1 MPEKIRLT
9 DICADS
15 FMLVLQLRAT
25 QDFGEAQVLRERILN
40 LLESMEHQAKRHNFD
55 TADIQKIKYALV
67 AFIDETIIASDWS
80 QKQNWLANPL
90 QLQLYNRFDAGEEF
104 FQRVEELRGRI
115 QFNVQVLEVYY
126 LCLVLGF
133 KGKYGIVEQEKLRII
148 TDELYQDIQLSM
160 DKSTKH
166 HSPNGKRKDE
176 IGEVIKKEI
185 PIWTFG
191 VGAAA
196 LGFLFYLIVV
206 LFSKGTANKIIDLI
220 QEML

>member
-1 MPEKIRLT
+1 
-9 DICADS
+9 
-15 FMLVLQLRAT
+15 
-25 QDFGEAQVLRERILN
+25 
-40 LLESMEHQAKRHNFD
+40 MEHQAKRHNFD

-160 DKSTKH
+160 DKSTKLL
-166 HSPNGKRKDE
+166 SPNGKRKDE